1 MAWLLRR
8 RVFSATPYGI
18 AGVSAWVLSSFIS
31 INRLSAKGT
40 DEVMKP
46 VADGLPF
53 FIFICY
59 THLAGC
65 WHTTEPGEV
74 SGGAV

>member
-1 MAWLLRR
+1 MKKICAFAVL
-8 RVFSATPYGI
+8 T
-18 AGVSAWVLSSFIS
+18 VSMLFMLCACGKTIIP

-46 VADGLPF
+46 ATDGLPF

>member
-1 MAWLLRR
+1 MI
-8 RVFSATPYGI
+8 PI
-18 AGVSAWVLSSFIS
+18 FIS

-46 VADGLPF
+46 ATDGLPF